1 MYIKKVTAFIVW
13 VWGLIPSIAM
23 ACATC
28 FGAPDDP
35 MTHGMNMAI
44 ISLMGITGTVLGGI
58 VIFFISLIRKTKKAN
73 SLSPFHNRRNG
84 SMHA

>member
-1 MYIKKVTAFIVW
+1 MYIKKVTAFIVCIL
-13 VWGLIPSIAM
+13 GLAPSIAM

-28 FGAPDDP
+28 FGAPDAP

-58 VIFFISLIRKTKKAN
+58 VIFFISLIRKSKKVN
-73 SLSPFHNRRNG
+73 SLSPFHNRGNG
-84 SMHA
+84 STHA